1 MKLVETPK
9 SLEIYFRH
17 ITKPRATFFDLLV
30 STAIYELFCNKNAL
44 EVGCFTGANTLH
56 LANIAKVKNTTVIA
70 LDNWAQAC
78 EQAGCSIDSAIE
90 LFYAHINLV
99 GAKDHCRLIEKD
111 FNDICSNDIDNVDY
125 IFFDIEF
132 ASTNELSELFN
143 KVYNKST
150 KFFFIIDDVRI
161 DKNFLNYKNNI
172 NIENFIEQTS
182 SLEIFRS
189 INRSYIAVGYTN
201 KEIIELQKVLS
212 EVISFGKSYLNNMES
227 SEKIYYQD
235 GRRAQIAYHAYNEI
249 KT

>member
-9 SLEIYFRH
+9 SLKIYFRH
-17 ITKPRATFFDLLV
+17 ITKPRAAFFDLLV

-70 LDNWAQAC
+70 LDNWVQSC

-125 IFFDIEF
+125 IFFDIEVT
-132 ASTNELSELFN
+132 ATENLITLFN
-143 KVYNKST
+143 KVSYS
-150 KFFFIIDDVRI
+150 KFFFIVDDVRI
-161 DKNFLNYKNNI
+161 DKNFIGHKSNFNI
-172 NIENFIEQTS
+172 DNFIEQTS
-182 SLEIFRS
+182 TREIFRS
-189 INRSYIAVGYTN
+189 NNRSYIAVGYTDT
-201 KEIIELQKVLS
+201 EILDFKKILL
-212 EVISFGKSYLNNMES
+212 EVISFGKPYLNKMNS
-227 SEKIYYQD
+227 IEKNYYYD
-235 GRRAQIAYHAYNEI
+235 ASNKI